1 MSKTSPQ
8 ELGSLVVLI
17 VEDEFFLR
25 CNLADCLRDGGW
37 VVMEAATADDAMAM
51 CNAGMAVHVLI
62 TDIQLNASA
71 SGWDV
76 AEAFRASSSETAVI
90 YTSAHSG
97 DRTRSVPNS
106 LYFAKPYQ
114 TTDVLKACRQLVA
127 SQGLPQ

>member
-1 MSKTSPQ
+1 MSKTSHQ
-8 ELGSLVVLI
+8 ELGLLVVLI

-51 CNAGMAVHVLI
+51 CKAGMAVHVLI

-76 AEAFRASSSETAVI
+76 AEAFRASSSDTAVI

-106 LYFAKPYQ
+106 LHFDKPYQ
-114 TTDVLKACRQLVA
+114 PTDVLRACHQLVA
-127 SQGLPQ
+127 SQ

>member
-17 VEDEFFLR
+17 VEDEFFVR

-51 CNAGMAVHVLI
+51 CKAGMAVRVLI

-71 SGWDV
+71 TGWDV
-76 AEAFRASSSETAVI
+76 AEAFRASSSDTAVI

-97 DRTRSVPNS
+97 DWTRSVPNS

-127 SQGLPQ
+127 

>member
-25 CNLADCLRDGGW
+25 CNLADYLREAGW
-37 VVMEAATADDAMAM
+37 AVMEAATADDAMAI
-51 CNAGMAVHVLI
+51 CKDGMAVHVLI

-76 AEAFRASSSETAVI
+76 AEAFRALSSDIAVI

-97 DRTRSVPNS
+97 DGTRSVPNS
-106 LYFAKPYQ
+106 LHFAKPYQ
-114 TTDVLKACRQLVA
+114 PTEVLKACRQLVA